1 MDTDSPQLRLG
12 ILAITAVS
20 LFGALF
26 ARLWYLQV
34 MAAPTFQ
41 DVATQNRERVIYEE
55 PRRGRIL
62 DRHGRVVVDN
72 RTSLVLAVNVNDPS
86 LAKPE
91 RKTALLRSVAQELT
105 RVGKPTKVAGL
116 ERRLNDTQYNPLTP
130 IPLAIDI
137 PEELQ
142 IHVAEHPEDFPGVE
156 VRRESVRAYP
166 NGGIAAQVLGY
177 VGRIGRSELTARQGT
192 DAEPI
197 DDPKH
202 YQPDSPYGKAG
213 IELVY
218 ENDLRGTPGVRRV
231 EVDVKGRVVRT
242 VEYVPPI
249 PGNDV
254 QLTLDT
260 DLQKLAEDA
269 LSRQLDT
276 VRGAYT
282 TSGVRRAPAASIVLT
297 DPRDGGVIAMA
308 SYPTYDP
315 EEFVNGIS
323 SERYAAITGGK
334 DSENPFINRAIA
346 GQYAPASTF
355 KLVTSYAALQSGM
368 ITAATSFGDPGFYN
382 LRNCTTG
389 ATGCQ
394 KTNAENK
401 ANGTISLAT
410 ALTVSSDVFFYNI
423 GDTFYWEA
431 SKYGDGLQSAA
442 RSFGYGTDTGID
454 LPEEADG
461 VVPDPAYRKRL
472 YDAMSPEEQKNG
484 SPVWVPGNTVDLSVG
499 QGFTL
504 ATPLQIANAYATF
517 ANGGTLHQPRV
528 AARVLKPAGDPSDP
542 NAVVRSF
549 DPKVTFTVPIP
560 TSTAAPIRQGLLNV
574 PEWRLQGTAGNAFQ
588 GFDTTT
594 YPVIA
599 KTGTAE
605 VDRKADF
612 AVFAGCGPDPRAE
625 LCVAIVMEEAGFGGE
640 VAAPVARRIFDHA
653 SGQDELPDYE
663 PWVPGFAVAVA
674 GTN

>member
-12 ILAITAVS
+12 ILAITALS

-41 DVATQNRERVIYEE
+41 DVATQNRERLIYEE

-62 DRHGRVVVDN
+62 DREGRVLVDN
-72 RTSLVLAVNVNDPS
+72 RTSLVLAVNVNDPA
-86 LAKPE
+86 LAKTDQ
-91 RKTALLRSVAQELT
+91 KTALLRSVAQELT
-105 RVGKPTKVAGL
+105 RIGKPTKVAGL

-142 IHVAEHPEDFPGVE
+142 IHVAEHPEAFPGVE
-156 VRRESVRAYP
+156 IRRESVRAYP

-177 VGRIGRSELTARQGT
+177 VGRIGGSELQARKGT
-192 DAEPI
+192 DTEPL
-197 DDPKH
+197 DDPKR

-213 IELVY
+213 VELVY

-242 VEYVPPI
+242 VEYVAPTA
-249 PGNDV
+249 GNDV
-254 QLTLDT
+254 QLTIDT
-260 DLQKLAEDA
+260 ELQKLAEDT

-276 VRGAYT
+276 VRGVLT
-282 TSGVRRAPAASIVLT
+282 TSGVRRAPAGSVVLT
-297 DPRDGGVIAMA
+297 DPRNGGVIAMA
-308 SYPTYDP
+308 SYPTYHP

-334 DSENPFINRAIA
+334 DTENPFINRAIA

-355 KLVTSYAALQSGM
+355 KLVSAYAALQSGM
-368 ITAATSFGDPGFYN
+368 ITAATSYGDPGFYD

-389 ATGCQ
+389 AKGCQ
-394 KTNAENK
+394 KTNAEEK
-401 ANGTISLAT
+401 ANGTISLPT
-410 ALTVSSDVFFYNI
+410 ALTVSSDVFFYNV

-442 RSFGYGTDTGID
+442 RSFGFGTETGID
-454 LPEEADG
+454 LPGETDG
-461 VVPDPAYRKRL
+461 VVPDPAYRQRL
-472 YDAMSPEEQKNG
+472 YDRMSPEEQKNG
-484 SPVWVPGNTVDLSVG
+484 SPVWVPGNTVDIAVG

-517 ANGGTLHQPRV
+517 ANGGNLHQPRV

-542 NAVVRSF
+542 NAVVRSL
-549 DPKVTFTVPIP
+549 DPRVTFTLPLP
-560 TSTAAPIRQGLLNV
+560 ASTADPIREGLRNV
-574 PEWRLQGTAGNAFQ
+574 PEWRFQGTAGSAFK
-588 GFDTTT
+588 GFDSSA
-594 YPVIA
+594 YPLIG

-605 VDRKADF
+605 VPPKADF
-612 AVFAGCGPDPRAE
+612 ALFAGCGPDPRAE
-625 LCVAIVMEEAGFGGE
+625 LCIAIVMEEAGFGGE

-653 SGQDELPDYE
+653 SGQDELPGYE
-663 PWVPGFAVAVA
+663 PWNAGIAVAA
-674 GTN
+674 TGTN